1 MSPETLPTG
10 PDPEA
15 ITRYILKTYPDAD
28 IVTIEGGS
36 FFSLDPEAHWP
47 IFATV
52 IWSDDFDQVSDLA
65 RPGVFRLNLGVERA
79 TFDRLVGSTADPDH
93 SALDVLL
100 PHPEYARQ
108 HWISILNPSDETYRD
123 VVLPLLAEAYDKL
136 AAQRA
141 RHEAS
146 PGEPTETQAEA

>member
-1 MSPETLPTG
+1 M
-10 PDPEA
+10 
-15 ITRYILKTYPDAD
+15 
-28 IVTIEGGS
+28 
-36 FFSLDPEAHWP
+36 
-47 IFATV
+47 
-52 IWSDDFDQVSDLA
+52 
-65 RPGVFRLNLGVERA
+65 FRLNLGVGRA
-79 TFDRLVGSTADPDH
+79 TFDRLVGSAADPDH

-146 PGEPTETQAEA
+146 PGEPTETQAEP